1 MPKNDAGAEGRSQ
14 KLTSPNM
21 VMIDRKTC
29 HEISKLIG
37 NSIDQMQSIRHSEIL
52 ITSLESHLYGLA
64 DRNRDTAFEITQ
76 SLLLLRYW
84 LDFVPGLQT
93 EIDERLQKAFQ
104 TLQVVLVASDLGGS
118 NE

>member
-1 MPKNDAGAEGRSQ
+1 MPKNDATPEGRSQ
-14 KLTSPNM
+14 KLTSPDM

-29 HEISKLIG
+29 HEIGKLIG
-37 NSIDQMQSIRHSEIL
+37 NSIDQLQTIRHSEIM

-84 LDFVPGLQT
+84 LDCVPGFQA

-104 TLQVVLVASDLGGS
+104 TLQVVLAASELGGGD
-118 NE
+118 E

>member
-14 KLTSPNM
+14 KLMSPDM
-21 VMIDRKTC
+21 VTIDRKTC
-29 HEISKLIG
+29 HELGKLIG
-37 NSIDQMQSIRHSEIL
+37 QSIDQLQTIRHSEIM

-64 DRNRDTAFEITQ
+64 DRNRDTVFEIAQ
-76 SLLLLRYW
+76 GLLLLRYW
-84 LDFVPGLQT
+84 LDCVPGFQT

-104 TLQVVLVASDLGGS
+104 TLKVVLTASELGGG